1 MYKKIHPI
9 IHASNS
15 QKYDTTNGSRSREI
29 CTIITTARADNI
41 HENPDKK
48 IPLKNP
54 VASRCEKSDLA
65 AQRIIPH
72 VMAIKMNHREYMSRY
87 SLKNMIQ
94 NIIAPIVENNALIA
108 PDMPIGRTL

>member
-1 MYKKIHPI
+1 MYKKIHPM
-9 IHASNS
+9 IHASSS

-72 VMAIKMNHREYMSRY
+72 RIASKINHREYISRY
-87 SLKNMIQ
+87 SLKNIIQ
-94 NIIAPIVENNALIA
+94 NIIAPIVENKDLIA
-108 PDMPIGRTL
+108 HDIPIGSTL